1 MYMRWVVGGK
11 VQRDDQLQSQKHHRA
26 TWRGRVVVVVG
37 AAVVVLANK
46 VVQVM
51 VREVVAVKAPRAT
64 GGGVKTVAIAAVAV
78 AVAAVK
84 AGEKVDRG
92 MVHMTNNIEVEE
104 ETSKEK
110 GQLDIWNPMTTLIKE
125 VRKVVLVI
133 KTAVKE
139 IDDVT

>member
-1 MYMRWVVGGK
+1 MRWVVGGK

-26 TWRGRVVVVVG
+26 TWRGKVVVVVG

-64 GGGVKTVAIAAVAV
+64 TTGGVKTVAIA

-110 GQLDIWNPMTTLIKE
+110 GQLDI
-125 VRKVVLVI
+125 
-133 KTAVKE
+133 
-139 IDDVT
+139 

>member
-1 MYMRWVVGGK
+1 MYMRWEVGGK

-51 VREVVAVKAPRAT
+51 VREVAAVKAPRAT
-64 GGGVKTVAIAAVAV
+64 GGGVKTVAIA

-110 GQLDIWNPMTTLIKE
+110 GQLDI
-125 VRKVVLVI
+125 
-133 KTAVKE
+133 
-139 IDDVT
+139 

>member
-1 MYMRWVVGGK
+1 MYMRWEVGSK
-11 VQRDDQLQSQKHHRA
+11 VQRDDHLQNQKHHRA

-78 AVAAVK
+78 AAVK

-110 GQLDIWNPMTTLIKE
+110 GQLDIWNPMTTLIKG
-125 VRKVVLVI
+125 V
-133 KTAVKE
+133 
-139 IDDVT
+139 

>member
-1 MYMRWVVGGK
+1 MRWVVGGK

-78 AVAAVK
+78 AAVK

-110 GQLDIWNPMTTLIKE
+110 GQLDI
-125 VRKVVLVI
+125 
-133 KTAVKE
+133 
-139 IDDVT
+139 